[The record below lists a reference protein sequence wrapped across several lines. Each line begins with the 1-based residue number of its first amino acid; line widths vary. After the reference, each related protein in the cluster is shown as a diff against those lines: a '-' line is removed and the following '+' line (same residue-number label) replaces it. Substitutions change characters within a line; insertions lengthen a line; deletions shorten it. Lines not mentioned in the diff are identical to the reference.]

1 MGHRGQSGEQSRA
14 DGRSRRRG
22 VVVTVVAVLVA
33 LVPASAVHAIAPGAK
48 SNGTG
53 TSGYPGVGTPDA
65 LQNPACDAETGK
77 VRIPIQGGRALPPCV
92 RAWPENADNGGST
105 APGVTADSIK
115 VLFRI
120 PPDFTDAQDETFRR
134 MARDAFK
141 MQDRLETWGRKWDL
155 AFVKGTSNDEAGQRA
170 DAVEI
175 ALTHKPFAVIN
186 HLPTGVLPVF
196 EAELARRNIVVFGWV
211 SLWEDLQAFPGYRYT
226 FSMDDRI
233 RAMHI
238 AEFVGKRLDGRRA
251 EWAGDKSLKQKERVF
266 GLVYPEGANLDIDF
280 LNSQFARQ
288 GVKIAETQVYPA
300 DMERAQSQATL
311 AVAADA
317 VAGSHDGDLPD
328 GVPLR
333 RSRSPARPPGRTGS
347 PNGSSPGSLRS
358 TRRCCPGRWT
368 RSSGSTPSASARWR
382 PRSRARRTTTS
393 RCTSGTSGTR
403 QRTAPTSDP
412 STRRAST

>member
-14 DGRSRRRG
+14 DGRSRRRV

-33 LVPASAVHAIAPGAK
+33 LVPASAVQAIAPRAN

-65 LQNPACDAETGK
+65 LKNPACDTETGK

-155 AFVKGTSNDEAGQRA
+155 AFVKGTSNDEAGQHA

-251 EWAGDKSLKQKERVF
+251 EWAGDKFSEA
-266 GLVYPEGANLDIDF
+266 EGARVRPGLPRG
-280 LNSQFARQ
+280 RQ
-288 GVKIAETQVYPA
+288 P
-300 DMERAQSQATL
+300 R
-311 AVAADA
+311 
-317 VAGSHDGDLPD
+317 HRLP
-328 GVPLR
+328 
-333 RSRSPARPPGRTGS
+333 
-347 PNGSSPGSLRS
+347 
-358 TRRCCPGRWT
+358 
-368 RSSGSTPSASARWR
+368 
-382 PRSRARRTTTS
+382 
-393 RCTSGTSGTR
+393 
-403 QRTAPTSDP
+403 Q
-412 STRRAST
+412 